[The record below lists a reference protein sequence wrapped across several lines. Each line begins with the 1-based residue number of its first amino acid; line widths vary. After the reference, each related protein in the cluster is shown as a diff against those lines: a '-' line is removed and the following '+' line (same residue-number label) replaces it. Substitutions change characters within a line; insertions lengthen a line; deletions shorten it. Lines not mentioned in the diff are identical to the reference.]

1 MDGGQRPTLEM
12 VAERAGVGRGTVS
25 RVINDSASVAEQT
38 RQAVLRAVAEL
49 GYVPNHSARTLVTR
63 RTDTVALV
71 VTEPHE
77 RIFAEPFFA
86 QIIKGVSAALNERG
100 LQLMLT
106 MVGSGVQHE
115 RASQY
120 LTEDHV
126 DGVLIVSEHRDDPL
140 PKRLAESGL
149 PLVHGGRPL
158 GREQERLS
166 FVEID
171 NVGGGQMATRHLLQ
185 SGRRA
190 IGTVT
195 GPRDMAA
202 GVERLRGYEQALRD
216 AGHEVLPER
225 IATADFSFEGGTR
238 AMREL
243 LHTAPDLDAV
253 FVASDVM
260 AVAALRVL
268 RESGR
273 TVPGDV
279 ALVGYDDITLALH
292 ADPPLTTVHQPAERM
307 GWEMAR
313 LLANQITWPTETLPG
328 TERREPETVLL
339 DTHLVIRESG

>member
-1 MDGGQRPTLEM
+1 MGGGQRPTLEM

-25 RVINDSASVAEQT
+25 RVINGSASVTEQT
-38 RQAVLRAVAEL
+38 RQAVLRAVTEL

-71 VTEPHE
+71 ITEPHE

-86 QIIKGVSAALNERG
+86 QIIKGVSTALNERG

-106 MVGSGVQHE
+106 MVGSGAQHD

-120 LTEDHV
+120 LTDDHV

-140 PKRLAESGL
+140 PRRLADSGL

-158 GREQERLS
+158 GRERESLS

-171 NVGGGQMATRHLLQ
+171 NVGGGRRATRHLLAE
-185 SGRRA
+185 GRRA
-190 IGTVT
+190 IATIT
-195 GPRDMAA
+195 GPRDMTA
-202 GVERLRGYEQALRD
+202 GVERLRGYEQALRE
-216 AGHEVLPER
+216 AGHAVLTER
-225 IATADFSFEGGTR
+225 IATADFSFEGGAR

-243 LHTAPDLDAV
+243 LRTAPELDAV
-253 FVASDVM
+253 FAASDVM
-260 AVAALRVL
+260 ALAALRVL
-268 RESGR
+268 REAGR
-273 TVPGDV
+273 AVPGDV
-279 ALVGYDDITLALH
+279 ALVGFDDIASALH

-313 LLANQITWPTETLPG
+313 LLANQIATAGQFPEG
-328 TERREPETVLL
+328 HREPETVLL
-339 DTHLVIRESG
+339 DTHLVVRESG